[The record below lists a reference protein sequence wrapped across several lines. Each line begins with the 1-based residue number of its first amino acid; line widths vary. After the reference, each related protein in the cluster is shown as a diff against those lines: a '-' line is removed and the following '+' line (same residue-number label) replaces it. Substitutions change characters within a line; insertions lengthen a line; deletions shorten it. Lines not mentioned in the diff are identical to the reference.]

1 MINRKYIKDSRY
13 IIIGS
18 KVWALKTMST
28 ESMDIESD
36 TDDQI
41 EIIYEDEYL
50 VAINKEAGL
59 LVHRS

>member
-1 MINRKYIKDSRY
+1 M
-13 IIIGS
+13 
-18 KVWALKTMST
+18 KTMST
-28 ESMDIESD
+28 ESIDIESD

>member
-1 MINRKYIKDSRY
+1 
-13 IIIGS
+13 
-18 KVWALKTMST
+18 
-28 ESMDIESD
+28 MDIESD